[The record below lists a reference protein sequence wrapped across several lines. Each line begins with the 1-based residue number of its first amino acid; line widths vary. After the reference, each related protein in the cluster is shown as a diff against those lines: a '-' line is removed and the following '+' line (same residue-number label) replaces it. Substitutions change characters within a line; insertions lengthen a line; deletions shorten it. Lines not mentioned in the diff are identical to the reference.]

1 MEYKIN
7 VKHTSCF
14 GNEDGL
20 IKINITKYCG
30 KLFIN
35 WINLPKSCTILNSGR
50 TVKDVPSGQYL
61 VELEDDKNFGNNKQQ
76 IYIDVQSPQELK
88 IDFYRIT
95 QPQCYDNTG
104 SLEVFFSGGTPPYTI
119 SYNKFLIQITDT
131 YYKFDNIHNMTSGY
145 IKIKDKNGCYVTTS
159 NIDIIRHKPDIKV
172 DITEPSA
179 FGRNDASVQ
188 LYLKNIEDPKIG
200 WYKLPDKNKPINIG
214 SISMIKNLGAGDY
227 YIKIVDNNDCEITK
241 NFTIDQ
247 PSPTYVQ
254 YTTTPDY
261 SIGTEYP
268 YMTIKNTYNTILI
281 PCDNDKYAEL
291 LSIIPSEIIR
301 IKNKNAVKK
310 YTIIDQPRKIIIDN
324 KEFLAIYILPCYSPT
339 ISTQPLTLIYKTQE
353 YQIGQG
359 FDIKKKHLH
368 LCMTFAIL
376 DSNYKYA
383 FNNMDRCEILHNN
396 NFIKTTVNKIENKY
410 NTYDIYTH
418 NTILW
423 FDVSNGHFLSQ
434 INKNLS
440 SAILKCRSLQT
451 KSIKK
456 KGSIFLTIG
465 GEYDRSLGVYNY
477 DNTLYKYQI
486 LCYNEDKS
494 YNSIYYTNQTLSIDS
509 LDMGE
514 YTIELDNYFINYVN
528 RERINSNKFTVKI
541 LPSDNRNLVPDDH
554 NKLATFKMVPHN
566 TTGLF
571 INIPP
576 YDRKCKLYN
585 DQYELYLNSTYEII
599 TNLQPDKYYLDID
612 NETKEIYITNKHMLT
627 LSSLN

>member
-7 VKHTSCF
+7 VKHPSCF
-14 GNEDGL
+14 DNEDGL
-20 IKINITKYCG
+20 IKINIQKYCG

-61 VELEDDKNFGNNKQQ
+61 VELEDDKNFGNDKQQ
-76 IYIDVQSPQELK
+76 IHIDVQSPPELK

-159 NIDIIRHKPDIKV
+159 NIDIIRNKPDIKV
-172 DITEPSA
+172 DIIEPSA
-179 FGRNDASVQ
+179 FGRNDASAQ
-188 LYLKNIEDPKIG
+188 LYLKNIEDPKIR

-214 SISMIKNLGAGDY
+214 SMSMIKNLGAGDY
-227 YIKIVDNNDCEITK
+227 SIKIVDNNDCEITK

-247 PSPTYVQ
+247 PLPTYVQ

-268 YMTIKNTYNTILI
+268 YMTINNTYNTILI
-281 PCDNDKYAEL
+281 PYDNNKYAEL
-291 LSIIPSEIIR
+291 LNITPSEVIR
-301 IKNKNAVKK
+301 IKNKNTVKK

-359 FDIKKKHLH
+359 FDTKKKHPH

-376 DSNYKYA
+376 DNNYKYA
-383 FNNMDRCEILHNN
+383 FNNMDKCEILHNN
-396 NFIKTTVNKIENKY
+396 NSIQTTITKIENKY

-423 FDVSNGHFLSQ
+423 LDVSDGHFLSQ

-440 SAILKCRSLQT
+440 SSILKCRSLQT

-514 YTIELDNYFINYVN
+514 YTIELNNYFMNYVN

-541 LPSDNRNLVPDDH
+541 LPSDNRNLVPDYH
-554 NKLATFKMVPHN
+554 NKLATFKMVPQN